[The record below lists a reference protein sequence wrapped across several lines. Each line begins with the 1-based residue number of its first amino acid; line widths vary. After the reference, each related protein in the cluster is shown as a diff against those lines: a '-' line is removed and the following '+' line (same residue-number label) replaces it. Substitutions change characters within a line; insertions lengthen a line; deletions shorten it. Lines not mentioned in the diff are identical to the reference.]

1 MFKIITLA
9 STTFR
14 EMLRER
20 IFIVVAMIAVALI
33 GLSIVLGALTFAEQ
47 KRIMTDFGLVA
58 IHIASISIALFSG
71 AYLLAKEIEK
81 QTCLLILS
89 RPISRNQFIVGKVLG
104 IVAINTILIFCLGI
118 VLSFLIQLPVAHI
131 LSYIMVLVALWLEA
145 FVILLWAIMLS
156 LVVRPML
163 ALGGGFIVYLLGHWL
178 GDLVFF
184 AQKSKDEFLVS
195 LVQGLHYITPNFYK
209 MNWKADYFV
218 ETGIPGDLFGWMTAQ
233 MLAWIVILIGLTQF
247 FFRRKDIV

>member
-1 MFKIITLA
+1 MYKVFTLA
-9 STTFR
+9 STTLR

-33 GLSIVLGALTFAEQ
+33 GLSIVLGALTFDEQ
-47 KRIMTDFGLVA
+47 KRIMTDFGMVA

-89 RPISRNQFIVGKVLG
+89 RPITRNQFILGKVLG
-104 IVAINTILIFCLGI
+104 IVAINTILIFSLGV
-118 VLSFLIQLPVAHI
+118 VLSFLIQLPVEKILTYSMI
-131 LSYIMVLVALWLEA
+131 LSALWLEA
-145 FVILLWAIMLS
+145 AVIFICTIMLS

-178 GDLVFF
+178 GDLAFF
-184 AQKSKDEFLVS
+184 AQKSKDQVLVN
-195 LVQGLHYITPNFYK
+195 LVEGLHYITPNFYK

-218 ETGIPGDLFGWMTAQ
+218 DNGIPLSLYSWMAAQ
-233 MLAWIVILIGLTQF
+233 MIAWIVILIGLTQF